1 MSDDDHAL
9 ELHDST
15 ATEKHRNLEKSLG
28 ISIALN
34 AIIFIVELVGGILTN
49 SLALISDSLHNLSD
63 FFALILSFIASKVV
77 RWKSNSE
84 KSYGYV
90 RVEIFVAFI
99 NSMALVLIGIYI
111 IYEGIQ
117 RFAHPEPVAGGW
129 MLIIAVVGFVVNT
142 TATLLLKSHAHH
154 DLNMKSAYLHLLTDA
169 VESLAVVVVAGLI
182 VWKDWRL
189 LDPLVSIAIGLFI
202 IKSAWSIVAETVH
215 ILTEGTPRGIDLHE
229 VAAYIQ
235 SFPGVENVHHLHIW
249 GLSSRMRALSAHV
262 VVRDQLI
269 STSDNIR
276 SQLEKELGNRFGIN
290 HPTLQL
296 ESCVCEDQG
305 VVVDIHPSQHKS

>member
-1 MSDDDHAL
+1 MTH
-9 ELHDST
+9 
-15 ATEKHRNLEKSLG
+15 KHTHQETTGRHLV
-28 ISIALN
+28 IAIVLN
-34 AIIFIVELVGGILTN
+34 AFIFLVEFAGGIFTN

-63 FFALILSFIASKVV
+63 FFALILSYIASRVV
-77 RWKSNSE
+77 QWKSNSE

-99 NSMALVLIGIYI
+99 NSMVLVLVGLYI
-111 IYEGIQ
+111 IYEAIQ
-117 RFAHPEPVAGGW
+117 RFTHPEPVAGGW

-169 VESLAVVVVAGLI
+169 FESLAVVVVAWLI
-182 VWKDWRL
+182 AWKDWRM
-189 LDPLVSIAIGLFI
+189 LDPLVSISIGLFI

-215 ILTEGTPRGIDLHE
+215 ILTEGTPRGIDLQE
-229 VAAYIQ
+229 VAAYIR

-249 GLSSRMRALSAHV
+249 GLSSRVRALSVHIV
-262 VVRDQLI
+262 VQDQLI
-269 STSDNIR
+269 SAGNTIS
-276 SQLEKELGNRFGIN
+276 LELEQELERRFGIN

-296 ESCVCEDQG
+296 ECQACPDQG
-305 VVVDIHPSQHKS
+305 TIVNTDHMHKNKK

>member
-169 VESLAVVVVAGLI
+169 VESLAVVVVAGLTA
-182 VWKDWRL
+182 WKDWRL

>member
-1 MSDDDHAL
+1 MT
-9 ELHDST
+9 DSHSHT
-15 ATEKHRNLEKSLG
+15 PATGKHLV
-28 ISIALN
+28 IAIILN
-34 AIIFIVELVGGILTN
+34 AIIFIVELVGGLLTN

-63 FFALILSFIASKVV
+63 FFALILSYIASRVV
-77 RWKSNSE
+77 QWKSNSE

-117 RFAHPEPVAGGW
+117 RFAHPEPVAGEW
-129 MLIIAVVGFVVNT
+129 MLIIAAVGFVVNT
-142 TATLLLKSHAHH
+142 AATLLLKTHAHH

-169 VESLAVVVVAGLI
+169 IESLAVVVVAGVI
-182 VWKDWRL
+182 AWKDWRV
-189 LDPLVSIAIGLFI
+189 LDPLISIAIGLFI

-229 VAAYIQ
+229 VAAFIQ

-269 STSDNIR
+269 SASDNIR
-276 SQLEKELGNRFGIN
+276 SQLEKELENRFGIN

-296 ESCVCEDQG
+296 ESCVCEEQG
-305 VVVDIHPSQHKS
+305 IVVDIHPSQHKS

>member
-1 MSDDDHAL
+1 MAEGHSH
-9 ELHDST
+9 T
-15 ATEKHRNLEKSLG
+15 PATGKHL
-28 ISIALN
+28 IIAIVLN
-34 AIIFIVELVGGILTN
+34 AVIFIVELVGGILTN

-63 FFALILSFIASKVV
+63 FFALILSYITSRVV
-77 RWKSNSE
+77 QWKSNSE

-99 NSMALVLIGIYI
+99 NSMALVLIGMYV

-129 MLIIAVVGFVVNT
+129 MLIIAAVGFVVNT
-142 TATLLLKSHAHH
+142 AATLLLKTHAHH

-169 VESLAVVVVAGLI
+169 IESLAVVIAAGFI
-182 VWKDWRL
+182 AWKNWRV
-189 LDPLVSIAIGLFI
+189 LDPLISIAIGLFI

-215 ILTEGTPRGIDLHE
+215 ILTEGTPRGIDLHD

-249 GLSSRMRALSAHV
+249 GLSSRVRALSAHIV
-262 VVRDQLI
+262 VQDQLI
-269 STSDNIR
+269 SNGCKIST
-276 SQLEKELGNRFGIN
+276 QLEQELEHRFGIN

-296 ESCVCEDQG
+296 ESSVCEDQG
-305 VVVDIHPSQHKS
+305 VVVDIHPSPPK

>member
-1 MSDDDHAL
+1 MLDDDHSL
-9 ELHDST
+9 KPHNSST
-15 ATEKHRNLEKSLG
+15 TDEHRNIEKSLG

-34 AIIFIVELVGGILTN
+34 AVIFIVELVGGILTN

-63 FFALILSFIASKVV
+63 FFALILSYIASKVV
-77 RWKSNSE
+77 RWESNSE

-90 RVEIFVAFI
+90 RIEIFVAFI
-99 NSMALVLIGIYI
+99 NAMALVLIGMYV

-129 MLIIAVVGFVVNT
+129 MLIIAVVGFVVNA
-142 TATLLLKSHAHH
+142 TATLLLRAHAHH

-169 VESLAVVVVAGLI
+169 LESLAVVAVAGII
-182 VWKDWRL
+182 VWKDWRV
-189 LDPLVSIAIGLFI
+189 LDPVVSIAIGLFI

-215 ILTEGTPRGIDLHE
+215 ILTEGTPRGINLQE
-229 VAAYIQ
+229 VAAYLQ

-249 GLSSRMRALSAHV
+249 GLSSKVRALSAHIV
-262 VVRDQLI
+262 VQDQLI
-269 STSDNIR
+269 SNGNRISL
-276 SQLEKELGNRFGIN
+276 QLEQELEHRFGIN

-296 ESCVCEDQG
+296 ESSVCEDQG
-305 VVVDIHPSQHKS
+305 VVVSIHPPL

>member
-1 MSDDDHAL
+1 MTESHS
-9 ELHDST
+9 HT
-15 ATEKHRNLEKSLG
+15 PATGKHLV
-28 ISIALN
+28 IAIVLN
-34 AIIFIVELVGGILTN
+34 AFIFIVELVGGVLTN

-63 FFALILSFIASKVV
+63 FFALILSYIASKVV
-77 RWKSNSE
+77 LWKSNSE

-99 NSMALVLIGIYI
+99 NAMALVLIGLYVT
-111 IYEGIQ
+111 YEGIQ
-117 RFAHPEPVAGGW
+117 RFAHPEPVVGGW
-129 MLIIAVVGFVVNT
+129 MLVIAGVGFVVNT
-142 TATLLLKSHAHH
+142 AATLLLKSHAHN

-169 VESLAVVVVAGLI
+169 LESLAVVVVAGFI
-182 VWKDWRL
+182 AWKDWRI

-202 IKSAWSIVAETVH
+202 IKSAWSIVAETIH
-215 ILTEGTPRGIDLHE
+215 ILTEGTPRGINLHE

-269 STSDNIR
+269 SASDNIR
-276 SQLEKELGNRFGIN
+276 SRLEKELENQFGIK

-296 ESCVCEDQG
+296 ESSVCEDQG
-305 VVVDIHPSQHKS
+305 VVVDIHPSQHKP

>member
-1 MSDDDHAL
+1 MSNNDHAVDTHQASSSN
-9 ELHDST
+9 E
-15 ATEKHRNLEKSLG
+15 HRAIDRSLG

-34 AIIFIVELVGGILTN
+34 AVIFIVELAGGLLTN

-63 FFALILSFIASKVV
+63 FFALILSYIASRVV
-77 RWKSNSE
+77 QWKSNSE
-84 KSYGYV
+84 KSYGYA
-90 RVEIFVAFI
+90 RIEIFVAFI
-99 NSMALVLIGIYI
+99 NAMALVLIGMYV

-129 MLIIAVVGFVVNT
+129 MLIIAVLGFVANT
-142 TATLLLKSHAHH
+142 AATLLLKTHAHH

-169 VESLAVVVVAGLI
+169 IESLAVVVVAGI
-182 VWKDWRL
+182 IAWKDWRI

-215 ILTEGTPRGIDLHE
+215 ILTEGTPRGIYLHE

-249 GLSSRMRALSAHV
+249 GLSSRVRALSAHIV
-262 VVRDQLI
+262 VQDQLI
-269 STSDNIR
+269 SAGNTIS
-276 SQLEKELGNRFGIN
+276 SQLEQELEHRFGIN
-290 HPTLQL
+290 HPTLQF
-296 ESCVCEDQG
+296 ESSVCEDQG
-305 VVVDIHPSQHKS
+305 VVVDIDHRG